1 MKKIDRKNAAN
12 QLKAALNLLWHESI
26 RINKESSHRDVVSY
40 IDMVRIADAIRSDG
54 ATILGLESLPESIES
69 GLKFATAAVDPN
81 RARAEET
88 LKNGLAGLGGAGGL
102 ALAYVCLAQLMNPGL
117 WASLVAMVVGGVA
130 AGPFVIV
137 GITAGLLMAAGA
149 VYTAFQKMSPEERTA
164 KAHLFVMN
172 GIDNW
177 VEYGS
182 QDEPIKKQ
190 QIEATIAED
199 ASAYNLSIEDAIA
212 IGTLLLNIAN
222 SDGVFTDEE
231 RMNINHFIGKD
242 DLDSRMKTTQALDH
256 IKDLSSGK
264 IAQITDWLFQ
274 VAQSDNVFHEKEIET
289 LQRYCQK
296 LGVDF
301 TSYAKKYELR
311 LRKSP
316 D

>member
-1 MKKIDRKNAAN
+1 MEKIDRKNAAN

-69 GLKFATAAVDPN
+69 GLKFATAALDPN

-117 WASLVAMVVGGVA
+117 WASLVAMFVGGVA

-182 QDEPIKKQ
+182 QDKPIKKQ
-190 QIEATIAED
+190 QVEATIAED

-222 SDGVFTDEE
+222 SDGIFTDEE
-231 RMNINHFIGKD
+231 RMNIHHFLGKG

>member
-1 MKKIDRKNAAN
+1 MEKIDRKNAAN

-69 GLKFATAAVDPN
+69 GLKFATAALDPN

-117 WASLVAMVVGGVA
+117 WASLVAMFVGGVA

-182 QDEPIKKQ
+182 QDKPIKKQ
-190 QIEATIAED
+190 QVEATVTED
-199 ASAYNLSIEDAIA
+199 ASAYNLSIEDAVA

-222 SDGVFTDEE
+222 SDGIFNDEE
-231 RMNINHFIGKD
+231 RMNINRFLGKD
-242 DLDSRMKTTQALDH
+242 NLDSRMKTTQALDH
-256 IKDLSSGK
+256 IKDLSSEK
-264 IAQITDWLFQ
+264 ISQITDWLFQ